1 MVFELVG
8 RRGDSLTSL
17 VIPDRGFQV
26 SLGQV
31 DCIDRSIAP
40 EIQDVGYVHPDAVE
54 GAGPDQMG
62 WNPGLVDEMPVSLL
76 DAAVEWTTEVDDRE
90 RVSPPSASSTGE
102 GVAIRCR
109 MSQEHA

>member
-8 RRGDSLTSL
+8 CRSDSLTSL
-17 VIPDRGFQV
+17 VIPDRRSQV
-26 SLGQV
+26 SLRQT
-31 DCIDRSIAP
+31 DCIDRSIASKI
-40 EIQDVGYVHPDAVE
+40 EDVGYVDADAVE

-76 DAAVEWTTEVDDRE
+76 NAAVEWTTEVDDRE
-90 RVSPPSASSTGE
+90 RVSPPAASSTGE
-102 GVAIRCR
+102 RVAIRCR